1 MRNEILEE
9 KKESRKKLLNYYNIT
24 LELNNEIECSK
35 LDKIIQ
41 KRYSEDINLLKF
53 VERERKKFFEMG
65 FYFSIVKA

>member
-1 MRNEILEE
+1 MRNKILEE

>member
-9 KKESRKKLLNYYNIT
+9 KKESRKKLLKYYNIT

>member
-1 MRNEILEE
+1 MKNEILEE

>member
-1 MRNEILEE
+1 MRNKILEE

-41 KRYSEDINLLKF
+41 KRYS
-53 VERERKKFFEMG
+53 
-65 FYFSIVKA
+65 

>member
-1 MRNEILEE
+1 MRKKILEE